1 MEQKPEER
9 ILSAPAEPEQPE
21 DGLPEPVA
29 ELESG
34 EAEREPELPVE
45 PEPSAED
52 EPELLAPEAEL
63 EDSEEWEEPPAPEPE
78 EEPEEPA
85 LPEPAAEL
93 DEEDAA
99 SAMEEQEE
107 NGNRVVYIP
116 IAPEVREAILRSGRS
131 EPEPEPL
138 PPEQPEEQ
146 YEQPEEYEEEP
157 DEEEEEHA
165 PRFQGLR
172 DALARR
178 AERPPR
184 AKRTRPSTETPDDSR
199 NFREAAHGW
208 ERIAARMH
216 MRSLIVLAL
225 TVISAYLS
233 CAQYTALPCPLRY
246 DQNPRPLLGVLL
258 VLAAAAVIC
267 AGDVM
272 RTGLRDVYW
281 GQPGT
286 YSLAAVTMLVTMLH
300 AVVRLIRPAADLPYL
315 CAAMLI
321 LYAAMRSA
329 AALARGKRSTCK
341 AGAISKHPA
350 ALYEWEQESTLMK
363 DRAEDFS
370 SFWTQMKKR
379 SSLPQAEYR
388 LAPVILIAAPVL
400 AFVVCLGARDIGRL
414 PYALSGILIGG
425 CPLCTVLA
433 SSRLYES
440 TARQLLKNGVST
452 AGCAAMMH
460 IRRLED
466 VVMTDGDLFPHGT
479 VRLERVELR
488 GQLDERHVL
497 AYAAA
502 VAGENVLGDM
512 LREEA
517 YQRYAVNSRAREL
530 EYYEGGGRSASI
542 GGLSILFGPAEFMRR
557 MGVVLPGAIEGSEL
571 FLAADQRLMAV
582 FTVRY
587 LPSKKILRALQTVV
601 ARDGGI
607 CLDTSDSYLT
617 PQHVERIF
625 GLPKDTVR
633 FAMPGELPKLEE
645 LPQYP
650 MVGLLSRDSAI
661 PYLLGVEISS
671 VYCRLSRRT
680 AQLAA
685 AASVLGMLIMAC
697 LSFLFA
703 PASATPLRVL
713 GYLILWYLPTL
724 MVLLEANKA

>member
-9 ILSAPAEPEQPE
+9 ILSAPAETEQPE

-29 ELESG
+29 ELE
-34 EAEREPELPVE
+34 PELPVE
-45 PEPSAED
+45 PEPSAEE
-52 EPELLAPEAEL
+52 EPALPEPEAEL

-99 SAMEEQEE
+99 SAIEEQEE

-116 IAPEVREAILRSGRS
+116 IAPEVREAILRSGRPEP

-157 DEEEEEHA
+157 DEEERA

-300 AVVRLIRPAADLPYL
+300 AVVRLIRPAAELPYL

-370 SFWTQMKKR
+370 SFWAQMKKR
-379 SSLPQAEYR
+379 SSLPQTEYR
-388 LAPVILIAAPVL
+388 LAPVILIAAPIL
-400 AFVVCLGARDIGRL
+400 AVVVCLGARDIGRL

-571 FLAADQRLMAV
+571 FLAADQHLMAV

-633 FAMPGELPKLEE
+633 LAMPGELPKLEE

-650 MVGLLSRDSAI
+650 VVGLLSRDSAI

-685 AASVLGMLIMAC
+685 AASVLGMLIMAY